1 MLKAKNCLQIQS
13 RTKYLQ
19 QTLVSSEIG
28 HYGGGGGKFRFLF
41 FRRVLLVLKKNSFWE
56 EDWALGYNSMNF

>member
-28 HYGGGGGKFRFLF
+28 HYGGGGKFRFLF

-56 EDWALGYNSMNF
+56 EGWALGYNSMNF

>member
-19 QTLVSSEIG
+19 QTLLSSEIG
-28 HYGGGGGKFRFLF
+28 HYEGGGVSVSIFQTSFARIKKKIHFE
-41 FRRVLLVLKKNSFWE
+41 KKN
-56 EDWALGYNSMNF
+56 GH